1 VARRFLLTLALALV
15 VVLVGSASGALSS
28 SKESIDARIARL
40 HEQIAAAQARET
52 TLRGQISSV
61 TKQIRGLERRVGDV
75 SQKLAAVDRD
85 LALHRER
92 LAKLT
97 ELYGLQTE
105 RFRFLRAEYGLA
117 ITRLDQRLVAIYKQ
131 DEPTTADV
139 VLQARSLED
148 LLDQLDYLGAVA
160 NQDKQIASEVRS
172 AKVRVH
178 SARQHTRR
186 SQVNVQSETRVI
198 EVRAHQQL
206 TLRASLLLS
215 HKHLSKARRH
225 KLEALASTKED
236 EREFIHEAE
245 GLARQSAALGSRIRA
260 SQSSSADT
268 TPSASGLIWPVI
280 GPVTS
285 PFGMRWGRMHEG
297 IDIGVGYGTPIRAA
311 AAGTV
316 IYCGWMEGYGNLV
329 VIDHGGGIATAY
341 GHQSSIAV
349 GCGQAV
355 SQGEVIGYVGC
366 TGHCFGPHLHF
377 EVRINGAPVDPLG
390 YL

>member
-1 VARRFLLTLALALV
+1 MLTLA
-15 VVLVGSASGALSS
+15 VVLVGSAAGGVASRKST
-28 SKESIDARIARL
+28 IDERIARL
-40 HEQIAAAQARET
+40 HDKIAAAQIHET
-52 TLRGQISSV
+52 RLRTQISGV

-75 SQKLAAVDRD
+75 SQKLASVDRD
-85 LALHRER
+85 LDLHRRR
-92 LAKLT
+92 LAQLT

-105 RFRFLRAEYGLA
+105 RYRFLRDEYKLA
-117 ITRLDQRLVAIYKQ
+117 ILRFDQRLVAIYKQ
-131 DEPTTADV
+131 EEPTTADV
-139 VLQARSLED
+139 VLQARSLAD
-148 LLDQLDYLGAVA
+148 LLDQLDYLGAIA
-160 NQDKQIASEVRS
+160 NQDRQIASEVDS
-172 AKVRVH
+172 AKHQVH
-178 SARQHTRR
+178 DARQRTRR

-206 TLRASLLLS
+206 SLRASLLLA

-225 KLEALASTKED
+225 QLEALASTKES

-245 GLARQSAALGSRIRA
+245 GLARQSAALGARIRV
-260 SQSSSADT
+260 SQSSSGDT
-268 TPSASGLIWPVI
+268 TPSASGLIWPVV

-297 IDIGVGYGTPIRAA
+297 IDIGVGYGTPIHAA

-329 VIDHGGGIATAY
+329 VIDHGGGLATAY

-349 GCGQAV
+349 GCGQTVA
-355 SQGEVIGYVGC
+355 QGDVIGYVGC

-377 EVRINGAPVDPLG
+377 EVRINGTPVDPLG